1 MAGGCMWLPILVGT
15 TSIESSEHL
24 SMCLK
29 KAGLEHQVLNAKQ
42 HEKEAEIIA
51 QAGSPGMIT
60 IATNMA
66 GRGTDIVLGGNYE
79 IQISTI
85 KSNTKLNKP
94 DSEKQIN
101 QTQEKW
107 KELHDEVIN
116 SGGLHIIGTERHE
129 SRRIDNQLRGRA
141 GRQGDPGSS
150 RFYLAMDDPLLR
162 IFAGEKMKAIMD
174 LLLSRQQI

>member
-1 MAGGCMWLPILVGT
+1 MTGTADTEAYEFQQIYGLETVIVPTHKPMVRIDNQDLIYRTAEEKVEAIISDISSRNKNKQPILVGT

-79 IQISTI
+79 IQISKI
-85 KSNTKLNKP
+85 KSNIKLNKL
-94 DSEKQIN
+94 DS
-101 QTQEKW
+101 
-107 KELHDEVIN
+107 
-116 SGGLHIIGTERHE
+116 
-129 SRRIDNQLRGRA
+129 
-141 GRQGDPGSS
+141 
-150 RFYLAMDDPLLR
+150 
-162 IFAGEKMKAIMD
+162 
-174 LLLSRQQI
+174 